1 MSSDTA
7 SDIRE
12 EGEDD
17 VKSAWPL
24 WVGLH
29 TCYNGEH
36 KRMQDGNM
44 EQILNFRRSSDCSLQ
59 LENMKLESLVIVDQH
74 ATVNLYLSLVHTARH
89 IMGAGLAQSILNNI
103 WTDFNTFFSAF
114 VYLIRYCRYCD

>member
-1 MSSDTA
+1 M
-7 SDIRE
+7 E

-29 TCYNGEH
+29 TCYNDGS
-36 KRMQDGNM
+36 KRQQYGDM
-44 EQILNFRRSSDCSLQ
+44 EQIPKSRRSSDCSLQ
-59 LENMKLESLVIVDQH
+59 LENMKMESLVIVDQH

-89 IMGAGLAQSILNNI
+89 IMGAGLAQSILNTT

>member
-1 MSSDTA
+1 MW
-7 SDIRE
+7 E

-29 TCYNGEH
+29 TCYNGDD
-36 KRMQDGNM
+36 KRKQDGNM
-44 EQILNFRRSSDCSLQ
+44 EQILKHRLSSDCSLQ
-59 LENMKLESLVIVDQH
+59 LENMKMESLVIVDQH

-89 IMGAGLAQSILNNI
+89 IMRVR
-103 WTDFNTFFSAF
+103 F
-114 VYLIRYCRYCD
+114 VQRSVCEKHV

>member
-1 MSSDTA
+1 M
-7 SDIRE
+7 E

-29 TCYNGEH
+29 TCYNGND
-36 KRMQDGNM
+36 KRRQHGNI
-44 EQILNFRRSSDCSLQ
+44 EQIPKSFLSSDCSLQ

-89 IMGAGLAQSILNNI
+89 IMGAGLTQSILNNI
-103 WTDFNTFFSAF
+103 WTDFNPFFSAF

>member
-1 MSSDTA
+1 M
-7 SDIRE
+7 E

-29 TCYNGEH
+29 KCYNGNDTRRQH
-36 KRMQDGNM
+36 GNIA
-44 EQILNFRRSSDCSLQ
+44 QIPKSFLSSDCSLP

-89 IMGAGLAQSILNNI
+89 IMGAGLAQSILNTI

-114 VYLIRYCRYCD
+114 VCLVRYCRYCD